1 MRGKFQEPGERG
13 RRSVVPGSI
22 AHQIL
27 AVASVT
33 PRHWFELEELATR
46 RGLRLCDKSNIIAAL
61 KLLANHGLLKRHHG
75 QVDGNVQL
83 YTLTPEGEG
92 VLDELHVE
100 GDE

>member
-1 MRGKFQEPGERG
+1 MRDKFQEPGERA
-13 RRSVVPGSI
+13 RRGIVPGSI

-46 RGLRLCDKSNIIAAL
+46 RGLRLCDKSSITTAL
-61 KLLANHGLLKRHHG
+61 KLLANYGFLARHRG
-75 QVDGNVQL
+75 QQDGNVQL

-92 VLDELHVE
+92 LLDELHVE
-100 GDE
+100 DD